1 MKPKYTNPTEIIE
14 KSLFPSETSLSP
26 HTAKNYREIHTAAL
40 DTDSNTTAG
49 RSRKF
54 AKIKAVNDI
63 KFRRLTTFNPA

>member
-1 MKPKYTNPTEIIE
+1 MKLKYTNPTEIIE
-14 KSLFPSETSLSP
+14 KSFFSPPQPSLLLTLLLELSGD
-26 HTAKNYREIHTAAL
+26 TAAL

>member
-1 MKPKYTNPTEIIE
+1 MKLKYTNPTEIIE
-14 KSLFPSETSLSP
+14 KSFFPPKPPFSSHYSELSGD
-26 HTAKNYREIHTAAL
+26 TAAL

-54 AKIKAVNDI
+54 PKIKAVNDI